1 MTLTKLREIAMAA
14 TQGQWVRE
22 SKRLRFCSDNVISDN
37 QKNEPFVLASMN
49 RNMDNWQGDLDH
61 ITTFDPAMVLK
72 LLDCVEAL
80 EFYAAGHNPNEDYS
94 KHRDGEVIPKMTKLK
109 HTDSEGRDWIPLP
122 VFCTHG
128 LRMGHLARQALAAL
142 KETK

>member
-80 EFYAAGHNPNEDYS
+80 EWADKSEDTTGQAA
-94 KHRDGEVIPKMTKLK
+94 T
-109 HTDSEGRDWIPLP
+109 
-122 VFCTHG
+122 
-128 LRMGHLARQALAAL
+128 ALAAL
-142 KETK
+142 KGTE

>member
-14 TQGQWVRE
+14 SQEIYCEVANT
-22 SKRLRFCSDNVISDN
+22 N
-37 QKNEPFVLASMN
+37 A
-49 RNMDNWQGDLDH
+49 RNNYEY
-61 ITTFDPAMVLK
+61 IATFSPAMALK